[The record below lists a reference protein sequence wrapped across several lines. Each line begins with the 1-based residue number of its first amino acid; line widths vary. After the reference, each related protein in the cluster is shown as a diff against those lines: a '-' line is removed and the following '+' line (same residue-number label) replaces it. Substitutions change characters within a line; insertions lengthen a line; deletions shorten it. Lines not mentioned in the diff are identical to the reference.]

1 MILEYQA
8 MIIDSHPFQKFFP
21 NPSVDLVRFFF
32 LPNVYKPNILSR
44 ERIKTVG
51 AESTFEDLQFIFYKD

>member
-21 NPSVDLVRFFF
+21 NPPVDPVRFF
-32 LPNVYKPNILSR
+32 LPNVYKSNILSR

-51 AESTFEDLQFIFYKD
+51 AVSTFEDLQFIFYKD

>member
-1 MILEYQA
+1 MLEYQA

-21 NPSVDLVRFFF
+21 NPPVDPVRFF
-32 LPNVYKPNILSR
+32 LPNVYKSNILSR

-51 AESTFEDLQFIFYKD
+51 AESTFEDL

>member
-8 MIIDSHPFQKFFP
+8 MIIDSHPFQNFSP
-21 NPSVDLVRFFF
+21 PHPSTLFAFF
-32 LPNVYKPNILSR
+32 LQNVYKPNILSR

-51 AESTFEDLQFIFYKD
+51 AESTFEDLHFLFYKD